1 MQFSLIS
8 ATFTLTVLV
17 THKVVVWDALQGIA
31 KLILLPKLIYF
42 SLPFSWGDPQG
53 HFMLL
58 SAFFFLMQSK
68 RATLVL
74 NTAVCLLMCG
84 VMLCKAEALED
95 PKLRQADHLYFQS
108 TKLECMEELKCG
120 RRPMLQLLLVCLIA
134 DPPKF
139 HDFRRYLL
147 SSLNGW

>member
-42 SLPFSWGDPQG
+42 LLPFSWGDPQG

-58 SAFFFLMQSK
+58 PAFFFNAKQKNHPCLKYCSVSLDVWSNAMQS
-68 RATLVL
+68 
-74 NTAVCLLMCG
+74 
-84 VMLCKAEALED
+84 
-95 PKLRQADHLYFQS
+95 
-108 TKLECMEELKCG
+108 
-120 RRPMLQLLLVCLIA
+120 
-134 DPPKF
+134 
-139 HDFRRYLL
+139 
-147 SSLNGW
+147 